1 MNTYAAMAM
10 IVYVAAG
17 GISTGFADD
26 AAVAGT
32 RESFN
37 QNWRF
42 ARFGD
47 MPDGSRLAEPGM
59 AGIGA
64 TASSEEAENGNVAAR
79 AFDGNS
85 DTRWCAAN
93 GGEGQWLRLDLG
105 RSAPLSAGA
114 CHCLAPSSLPT
125 SAAAWLDSPITVSC
139 SPSTETF
146 SR

>member
-10 IVYVAAG
+10 IVYMAAG

-26 AAVAGT
+26 VAVAGT

-64 TASSEEAENGNVAAR
+64 TASSEEEENGNFAAR

-93 GGEGQWLRLDLG
+93 GGAGQWLRLDLG
-105 RSAPLSAGA
+105 RSAPLSAVEVEWESA
-114 CHCLAPSSLPT
+114 DLRRKSVPEALFLAFRG
-125 SAAAWLDSPITVSC
+125 DR
-139 SPSTETF
+139 